1 MSGRALGRAAA
12 CGLALLLSACGAAQP
27 ARPPVL
33 AELLAVLPLDEGPEV
48 KPAATPQEDGAAIVT
63 AQIYRVL
70 SEQTEFR
77 FAPDLSV
84 VDTLGTPELR
94 AARGRVERAVA
105 LGKAL
110 GAEVVLTGVV
120 TRFSPRIGT
129 AFGAS
134 QGASVAFALSLV
146 EVASGEVVWQG
157 SYDQTQEALAT
168 NFLDVFL
175 FWQSGARWLTANELA
190 GIGVEQLWPQIAA
203 AMTSEPPEPVEAAD
217 EPAPAE
223 DTPAEATPPPAQ
235 P

>member
-1 MSGRALGRAAA
+1 VSRRALGRAAA
-12 CGLALLLSACGAAQP
+12 FGLALLLSACGAAQP
-27 ARPPVL
+27 TRPPVL
-33 AELLAVLPLDEGPEV
+33 TELLAVLPLDEGPQV
-48 KPAATPQEDGAAIVT
+48 KPGATPQEDGGAIVT

-94 AARGRVERAVA
+94 AAHGRVERAVA

-110 GAEVVLTGVV
+110 GAEAVLSGTV
-120 TRFSPRIGT
+120 TRFSPRVGT

-134 QGASVAFALSLV
+134 QGASVAFVLSLV
-146 EVASGEVVWQG
+146 EVASGEIVWEG
-157 SYDQTQEALAT
+157 SYDQTQESLAT

-175 FWQSGARWLTANELA
+175 FWQAGARWLSASELA
-190 GIGVEQLWPQIAA
+190 GLGVEELWPQIAA
-203 AMTSEPPEPVEAAD
+203 AMTSEPPEPVEPTEDA
-217 EPAPAE
+217 APAE
-223 DTPAEATPPPAQ
+223 AATPTAADAAPA